1 MLLAKATLRVCGAG
15 CSQRRGASPGRG
27 GFFLMLRRVRW
38 LPRTLP
44 AWSAGIRS
52 QEQSARRPARMELP
66 ATCNKRPRRQGKF
79 PPDGAQCGDGVLC
92 CFCVA
97 QRPHA
102 PPKGKGA
109 MRLSW
114 IRIDSYSCNSLYFI
128 KKTNGSLR
136 WVRPTAYRR
145 EATRGGKVG
154 NTYPSHL
161 GNTNNHDICSNDL
174 GRAKCCFFPLQP
186 EKLAPFATT
195 RHRT

>member
-66 ATCNKRPRRQGKF
+66 ATCNKRPRRQGKS

-102 PPKGKGA
+102 PPRVRGPCVLHGFA
-109 MRLSW
+109 S
-114 IRIDSYSCNSLYFI
+114 IRIHAIHCI
-128 KKTNGSLR
+128 SLR
-136 WVRPTAYRR
+136 KQMDLYDGFAQLYTTGG
-145 EATRGGKVG
+145 ATRGGRRK
-154 NTYPSHL
+154 Y
-161 GNTNNHDICSNDL
+161 I
-174 GRAKCCFFPLQP
+174 PLP
-186 EKLAPFATT
+186 PRK
-195 RHRT
+195 HK